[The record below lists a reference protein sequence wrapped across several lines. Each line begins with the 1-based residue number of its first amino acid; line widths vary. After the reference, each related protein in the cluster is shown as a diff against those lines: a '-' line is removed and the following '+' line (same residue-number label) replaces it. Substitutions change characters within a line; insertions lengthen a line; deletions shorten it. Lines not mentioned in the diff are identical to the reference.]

1 MRKPRHEIEVKF
13 EVAPRNVTHL
23 QRVLRQRAKRPAVRE
38 TLTSVYFDT
47 PRHLLRRSGITLRV
61 RQTGR
66 RYTQTVKYIAPA
78 TGLLDRAEWEW
89 AVPGPGPDLKL
100 ARKTGLRAF
109 ADQLAPKIAPV
120 FRSTTR
126 RMRFMI
132 AGRRS
137 LIEAAL
143 DDGTTIAGRRRQQ
156 FRELELELKRG
167 TVEALIAFAKRLGE
181 SVELRLSVTTKAAR
195 GYGLLDGA
203 SEARAT
209 TTDSSALQSDTP
221 AADAF
226 QLIMQRCFA
235 RLVQNQSAAIGG
247 DTDAVHEIRIAIRQ
261 LRVAIDV
268 FAHVVGN
275 EESVRIKGELRWINN
290 ELGRA
295 RDIDVFF
302 RDVLQPWSKGRMRRA
317 GVADTY
323 QAFDR
328 RRGEIH
334 AQAAAALRSSRFT
347 SLLLDIMGFVS
358 GERDAPGAGEPIG
371 RTRAAHIDRYA
382 ALELQRRR
390 AKFVRVGRKLRRLSE
405 HDRHQLR
412 IRGKKLRYAI
422 EFFEDVYPG
431 KKHQK
436 RHYIAVRALKQFQ
449 DALGALHDLAQQ
461 RALAR
466 SYVQRGKAT
475 DRSMTPGSTTRAR
488 RAHARKLLDASVRA
502 YQQFA
507 EVKPFWA

>member
-13 EVAPRNVTHL
+13 EVAPRNVIHV
-23 QRVLRQRAKRPAVRE
+23 QRVLRQRSKRPAIRE
-38 TLTSVYFDT
+38 TQTSVYFDT
-47 PRHLLRRSGITLRV
+47 QRQLLRRSGVTLRV
-61 RQTGR
+61 RQIGR
-66 RYTQTVKYIAPA
+66 RHVQTIKYIAPA

-89 AVPGPGPDLKL
+89 PVPGPEPELRL
-100 ARKTGLRAF
+100 ARKTGLRSF
-109 ADQLAPKIAPV
+109 RDQPSPTILPV
-120 FRSTTR
+120 FKTTTR
-126 RMRFMI
+126 RTRFLI
-132 AGRRS
+132 GGRKS

-143 DDGTTIAGRRRQQ
+143 DDGTTIAGRRRQH
-156 FRELELELKRG
+156 FRELELELKKG
-167 TVEALIAFAKRLGE
+167 EVEALITLAKRMSE

-195 GYGLLDGA
+195 GYGLLNG
-203 SEARAT
+203 S
-209 TTDSSALQSDTP
+209 TDAQTAADDSALQSQTP

-247 DTDAVHEIRIAIRQ
+247 DTEAVHEMRIAIRQ

-268 FAHVVGN
+268 FEHVVGN
-275 EESVRIKGELRWINN
+275 QESVRIKGELRWINN

-302 RDVLQPWSKGRMRRA
+302 RDVLQPWSKGRLRRG
-317 GVADTY
+317 GVAETY

-328 RRGEIH
+328 RRGELH
-334 AQAAAALRSSRFT
+334 AQAAAAVRSSRFT
-347 SLLLDIMGFVS
+347 CLLLDIMGFMS
-358 GERDAPGAGEPIG
+358 GERDELVAGESTA
-371 RTRAAHIDRYA
+371 RTRVAQIDRFA

-390 AKFVRVGRKLRRLSE
+390 SKFVKVGRKLRRLSE

-436 RHYIAVRALKQFQ
+436 RHHIAVRALKEFQ
-449 DALGALHDLAQQ
+449 DALGALHDIAQQ

-466 SYVQRGKAT
+466 SYLQRGRST
-475 DRSMTPGSTTRAR
+475 DRPATLASSARGR
-488 RAHARKLLDASVRA
+488 RAYARKLLDASVRA
-502 YQQFA
+502 YKQFA